1 MKNKE
6 YWINWAKAAGIR
18 AVKTV
23 AETAISLIG
32 ADMVNIVTLD
42 WLNIA
47 GVCATAGVVSILVS
61 LKGLPEVPKWEEVE
75 PEEEAEGD
83 SEDV

>member
-6 YWINWAKAAGIR
+6 YWISWSKAAGIR

-23 AETAISLIG
+23 AETAISMIG
-32 ADMVNIVTLD
+32 ANAINIVSLN

-47 GVCATAGVVSILVS
+47 GVCATAGIRS
-61 LKGLPEVPKWEEVE
+61 LFGRFKRQPGGKKAGYTEEKKN
-75 PEEEAEGD
+75 A
-83 SEDV
+83 

>member
-6 YWINWAKAAGIR
+6 YWIQWLKAAGIR

-32 ADMVNIVTLD
+32 ADMVNIISLD
-42 WLNIA
+42 WMNIA
-47 GVCATAGVVSILVS
+47 GVCATAGIVSLLVS
-61 LKGLPEVPKWEEVE
+61 LKGLPEVKV
-75 PEEEAEGD
+75 PEYTE
-83 SEDV
+83 

>member
-6 YWINWAKAAGIR
+6 YWIQWLKAAGIR

-32 ADMVNIVTLD
+32 ADMVNIISLD

-47 GVCATAGVVSILVS
+47 GVCATAGIVSLLVS
-61 LKGLPEVPKWEEVE
+61 LKGLPEVKV
-75 PEEEAEGD
+75 PEYTE
-83 SEDV
+83 

>member
-1 MKNKE
+1 MKKKE
-6 YWINWAKAAGIR
+6 YWIQWGKAAGIR

-32 ADMVNIVTLD
+32 ADAINIVSLN

-47 GVCATAGVVSILVS
+47 GVCATAGIVSLLVS
-61 LKGLPEVPKWEEVE
+61 LKGLPEVKV
-75 PEEEAEGD
+75 PEYTE
-83 SEDV
+83 

>member
-32 ADMVNIVTLD
+32 ADMVNIVSLD

-61 LKGLPEVPKWEEVE
+61 LKGLPEVPKWEDYE
-75 PEEEAEGD
+75 PED
-83 SEDV
+83 DNSEDV

>member
-47 GVCATAGVVSILVS
+47 GVCATAGVVSLLVS
-61 LKGLPEVPKWEEVE
+61 LKGLPEVKV
-75 PEEEAEGD
+75 PELPE
-83 SEDV
+83 